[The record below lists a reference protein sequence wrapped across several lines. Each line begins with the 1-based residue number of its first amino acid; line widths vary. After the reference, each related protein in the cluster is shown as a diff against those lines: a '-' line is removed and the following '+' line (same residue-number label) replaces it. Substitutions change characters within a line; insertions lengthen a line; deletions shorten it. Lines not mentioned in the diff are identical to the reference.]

1 MASRSV
7 ETSGLLSPEQ
17 ILSALDEDQQ
27 KVARQVTGPLAVRAG
42 AGTGKTRAITYRIA
56 YGVATGGYDAS
67 NVMAVTFTKRAA
79 QEMRLRLRDLGV
91 PTAQARTFHSAAL
104 RQLHYF
110 WPSAVGGYAPQ
121 VIERKASLISA
132 AAHRLNIRSDKDA
145 VRDFAAEIEWA
156 KTSMVDADH
165 YPDVVQRIGRAI
177 PADLTATQ
185 MASLI
190 DAYEQAKEERGVI
203 DFGDVLLLT
212 AGILEEREDIR
223 RSVQAQYRHFVVDEY
238 QDVSI
243 LQQHLLDLW
252 LGDRHDICVVGDVAQ
267 TIYSF
272 AGATP
277 RYLVNFAQAHPGAR
291 IVELNRDYRS
301 TPQIVAIANRI
312 VQGNGTTR
320 KALAGSVHLVSQCPS
335 GPGVQWNTYSDD
347 VTEAKE
353 VVEQIR
359 HLLASGTQPAD
370 IAILFRMNSQSEL
383 YENALAE
390 AGISYVMHGGQKFF
404 EREEIRRAMLLLRKL
419 AASQIPVS
427 DGLGYVVADAVR
439 DLGWNENPPQAGGAL
454 RDTWDN
460 LNALVELA
468 KEKDSYSL
476 EAFLAELEER
486 SENQT
491 APVVDGVT
499 LSTLHASKGLEW
511 EAVFLIGLAEGIL
524 PVSMAVTPAQKE
536 EERRLLY
543 VGVTRAQKHL
553 YMSWSRSRAD
563 GSRRAQRQRSRLL
576 DGIWPLDQGKGSAT
590 SSAQRSISPRARKRT
605 LEEEFAHEHGDEAV
619 ARFEMLKAWRLEVAH
634 ENEVP
639 AFTILTDQTLRDIA
653 AAEPRTLKQ
662 LRAIRGI
669 GDRKL
674 ELFGG
679 IILRL
684 LKESR

>member
-7 ETSGLLSPEQ
+7 ETSTLLSPDEL
-17 ILSALDEDQQ
+17 LSALDEDQQ
-27 KVARQVTGPLAVRAG
+27 KVALQVTGPLAVRAG

-56 YGVATGGYDAS
+56 YGVAAGGYDAS

-110 WPSAVGGYAPQ
+110 WPSAVGGHAPQ

-165 YPDVVQRIGRAI
+165 YPDVVRQIGRSI
-177 PADLTATQ
+177 PADLSSTQ

-212 AGILEEREDIR
+212 AGILEDREDIR

-252 LGDRHDICVVGDVAQ
+252 LGERHDICVVGDVAQ

-277 RYLVNFAQAHPGAR
+277 RYLINFAQAHPGAR

-301 TPQIVAIANRI
+301 TPQIVAIANR
-312 VQGNGTTR
+312 VVHSNGSAL
-320 KALAGSVHLVSQCPS
+320 KALAGSVRLVSQCPS

-347 VTEAKE
+347 VTEARE
-353 VVEQIR
+353 VVEHIR
-359 HLLASGTQPAD
+359 QLLVSGIQPAD

-404 EREEIRRAMLLLRKL
+404 EREEIRRSMLLLRRL
-419 AASQIPVS
+419 AASQVPAPDGLASVVS
-427 DGLGYVVADAVR
+427 DALR
-439 DLGWNENPPQAGGAL
+439 ELGWDEAPPQRGGAL

-468 KEKDSYSL
+468 KEKNSYSL
-476 EAFLAELEER
+476 EAFIAELEER

-511 EAVFLIGLAEGIL
+511 KAVFLIGLSEGIL
-524 PVSMAVTPAQKE
+524 PVAMAVTPAQKE

-553 YMSWSRSRAD
+553 FMSWSRSRAD
-563 GSRRAQRQRSRLL
+563 GSRRAQRQRSHFL
-576 DGIWPLDQGKGSAT
+576 DGIWPQEQGDTSRASTRPISA
-590 SSAQRSISPRARKRT
+590 SSKARKRT
-605 LEEEFAHEHGDEAV
+605 LDDEFAHEYGCEAV
-619 ARFEMLKAWRLEVAH
+619 GRYEALKAWRRELARE
-634 ENEVP
+634 EEIP

-653 AAEPRTLKQ
+653 AAQPRTLKQ

-679 IILRL
+679 TILRL
-684 LKESR
+684 LKENY